1 MGGGAGCD
9 SMVELGWIL
18 EAGDHVPRQSPGCHL
33 GGRELHAKAAWE
45 HSLQRQGDP
54 TKDKRLWLVLDGFV

>member
-1 MGGGAGCD
+1 VIYAKRLP

-33 GGRELHAKAAWE
+33 GGRELHAKAALSAYLAKTEGPNKAQEAVAGAGWCC
-45 HSLQRQGDP
+45 
-54 TKDKRLWLVLDGFV
+54 